1 MVRGEVAI
9 VVVHAVPFV
18 VATIDGVGTAV
29 VVVVAG
35 TIGTARATTGT
46 ATASATTVMATS
58 GTLQHMPISPHDKHA
73 TVALR
78 HAPY

>member
-18 VATIDGVGTAV
+18 VATTDGVGTAV

-35 TIGTARATTGT
+35 TIDTARTTTGT
-46 ATASATTVMATS
+46 ATAGATTIMATS
-58 GTLQHMPISPHDKHA
+58 GTLKHMPILPHNKDA
-73 TVALR
+73 AVALR